1 MSNLPLATFAP
12 PGETDAGATPG
23 SVRPH
28 GGSGLY
34 RPSLREL
41 EVLVAVVET
50 GKTTAAAM
58 RLQISQPAVSRA
70 LSSLEAS
77 TSRALFTRDSG
88 RLVPTADGR
97 AMADDAKAVFRLL
110 DRVSRGRAYKS
121 ETFLRIV
128 APPTPAHRFLQSVIA
143 SFIEEN
149 QAIQVHLEID
159 TSTSV
164 INAVAERQADLG
176 MTDNPVHHDAIETI
190 VFRRARA
197 HVVVP
202 VGHPLEALE
211 VAGPDDIVDYPF
223 VATTRRFPSRAILER
238 LVAERGL
245 NLDIK
250 VETSTAGSAAE
261 LVAEGAGIALLN
273 PFPVALR
280 KDARLKFVPFE
291 PVIPFETKFL
301 MPRGVSNAAAQRFID
316 HLQRTAKGDAFSQA
330 L

>member
-1 MSNLPLATFAP
+1 MLERSSAAHSP
-12 PGETDAGATPG
+12 PYETNVGAALD
-23 SVRPH
+23 SVRRPAQ
-28 GGSGLY
+28 SGFY

-58 RLQISQPAVSRA
+58 RLRISQPAVSRA
-70 LSSLEAS
+70 LSSLEVN
-77 TSRALFTRDSG
+77 TPRALFTREGG

-97 AMADDAKAVFRLL
+97 AMAEDAKSVFRLL
-110 DRVSRGRAYKS
+110 DRVSRGRTYKS
-121 ETFLRIV
+121 ETYLRLV

-143 SFIEEN
+143 SFIREN
-149 QAIQVHLEID
+149 SDIHVHLEID
-159 TSTSV
+159 SSAQV

-176 MTDNPVHHDAIETI
+176 LTDNPVSHDGIET
-190 VFRRARA
+190 VPFRRAQA

-211 VAGPDDIVDYPF
+211 VAGPNDIATYPF
-223 VATTRRFPSRAILER
+223 IALTRRFPSRTTIER
-238 LVAERGL
+238 IVAERGL

-250 VETSTAGSAAE
+250 VETATSASASE
-261 LVAEGAGIALLN
+261 LVAEGVGIALLN
-273 PFPVALR
+273 PFPVVLR
-280 KDARLKFVPFE
+280 NDERLKFIPFA
-291 PVIPFETKFL
+291 PAIQFETKFL

-316 HLQRTAKGDAFSQA
+316 HLRRNAKSDAFSQA

>member
-1 MSNLPLATFAP
+1 MPDLPMATFAP
-12 PGETDAGATPG
+12 PGETDARAT
-23 SVRPH
+23 S
-28 GGSGLY
+28 GSGRAHVGSNLY

-77 TSRALFTRDSG
+77 TSRALFSRDSG
-88 RLVPTADGR
+88 RLIPTADGR
-97 AMADDAKAVFRLL
+97 AMAEDAKSVFRLL
-110 DRVSRGRAYKS
+110 DRVSRGRTYKS
-121 ETFLRIV
+121 ETYLRIV

-143 SFIEEN
+143 SFIRDN
-149 QAIQVHLEID
+149 SDIQVHLEID
-159 TSTSV
+159 ASASV

-176 MTDNPVHHDAIETI
+176 LTDNPVSHDGIETMP
-190 VFRRARA
+190 FRRAQA

-202 VGHPLEALE
+202 VGHPLEGMEVTGPSDIANFPFIAL
-211 VAGPDDIVDYPF
+211 
-223 VATTRRFPSRAILER
+223 TRRFPSRTIIER

-250 VETSTAGSAAE
+250 VETATSASASE
-261 LVAEGAGIALLN
+261 LVAEGVGIALLN
-273 PFPVALR
+273 PFPVVLR
-280 KDARLKFVPFE
+280 NDERVRFIPFA
-291 PVIPFETKFL
+291 PAIQFETKFL
-301 MPRGVSNAAAQRFID
+301 RPRGVSNAAAQRFID
-316 HLQRTAKGDAFSQA
+316 HLRRNTKSDAYSQA